1 MVPINIKGS
10 NLLVSKVILAITL
23 VLSAAPV
30 AADNLNVFACEPEW
44 AALAQEIG
52 GKRLKNVFTATHAKQ
67 DPHFIR
73 ARPSLIAKAR
83 RADLL
88 ICSGAGL
95 EVGWLPILLQKGSSK
110 IQPGKEGFF
119 MASDFVP
126 VLEIPDVLDR
136 SLGDIHPEGNPHVH
150 LNPHNISI
158 IAEEL
163 AHRLIRID
171 RGNKSY
177 YQAQLDFF
185 LLKWNA
191 AIDRWE
197 QELGNFKNQAIIF
210 HHKSFNYLID
220 WLKMKPI
227 GAIEPKPGLP
237 PTTNHLKDLLTV
249 IRNQPSTIITISSY
263 DSDTGA
269 RWLEEKSGRP
279 VLVLPYTVG
288 GDDRSGDLFSLFDRI
303 LQLLK
308 EQIDHG

>member
-1 MVPINIKGS
+1 MPTNIES
-10 NLLVSKVILAITL
+10 TPSLVSSLITTIAL
-23 VLSAAPV
+23 VLSAATPA

-52 GKRLKNVFTATHAKQ
+52 GKKLKNVFTATHAKQ

-95 EVGWLPILLQKGSSK
+95 EAGWLPILLQKGSSK
-110 IQPGKEGFF
+110 IQPGEKGFF

-126 VLEIPDVLDR
+126 ILEIPEVFDR

-150 LNPHNISI
+150 LNPHNISL

-163 AHRLIRID
+163 AHRLISID
-171 RGNKSY
+171 QGNKSY
-177 YQAQLDFF
+177 YLAQLDTFRS
-185 LLKWNA
+185 KWKA
-191 AIDRWE
+191 AIERWE
-197 QELGNFKNQAIIF
+197 QELGHFKNQAVIY
-210 HHKSFNYLID
+210 HHKSLNYLIS

-237 PTTNHLKDLLTV
+237 PTTNHLADLLAI
-249 IRNQPSTIITISSY
+249 IRDNPSTIITISGY

-288 GDDRSGDLFSLFDRI
+288 GDDQSENLFSLFDRT